1 MIAAIIPARGGSK
14 GIHKK
19 NIVPFLGS
27 PLIAHTIEQSLES
40 DLVDATYV
48 STDDDEI
55 AATSREAGASVIE
68 RPAEIAG
75 DRSPTEAALLHAV
88 EELRA
93 AGTEPEIVVLLQ
105 CTSPLR
111 RPTDIDDAV
120 ALLTEEGYDSAL
132 SACEEH
138 AFFWNDSDNGAEP
151 INYDPAD
158 RPMRQEMDGWYRE
171 NGSIYAVR
179 TDLLEREGC
188 RLGGEIGIHEMP
200 RQLSGEID
208 TPEDLERLE
217 AIARTSGFEPLV
229 SEAPPQ

>member
-75 DRSPTEAALLHAV
+75 DRSPTEAALLH
-88 EELRA
+88 
-93 AGTEPEIVVLLQ
+93 
-105 CTSPLR
+105 
-111 RPTDIDDAV
+111 
-120 ALLTEEGYDSAL
+120 
-132 SACEEH
+132 
-138 AFFWNDSDNGAEP
+138 
-151 INYDPAD
+151 
-158 RPMRQEMDGWYRE
+158 
-171 NGSIYAVR
+171 
-179 TDLLEREGC
+179 
-188 RLGGEIGIHEMP
+188 
-200 RQLSGEID
+200 
-208 TPEDLERLE
+208 
-217 AIARTSGFEPLV
+217 
-229 SEAPPQ
+229 

>member
-27 PLIAHTIEQSLES
+27 PLIAHTIVQSLES

-55 AATSREAGASVIE
+55 ATTSREAGASVIE

-93 AGTEPEIVVLLQ
+93 AETEPDIVVLLQ

-111 RPTDIDDAV
+111 RPTDIDETV

-132 SACEEH
+132 SACEDH
-138 AFFWNDSDNGAEP
+138 AFFWKDGDGGAEP

-171 NGSIYAVR
+171 NGSIYAVH
-179 TDLLEREGC
+179 TDLLEREAC

-200 RQLSGEID
+200 RQLSSEID

-217 AIARTSGFEPLV
+217 AIARTSGFEPLL
-229 SEAPPQ
+229 SGAPSQ